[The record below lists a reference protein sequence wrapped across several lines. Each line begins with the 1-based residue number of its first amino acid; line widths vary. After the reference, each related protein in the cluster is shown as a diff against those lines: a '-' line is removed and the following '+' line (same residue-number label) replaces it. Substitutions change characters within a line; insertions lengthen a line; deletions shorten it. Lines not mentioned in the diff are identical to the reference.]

1 MTDTAP
7 TTEPAKPTPIIGIDL
22 GTTYSCLACWIDGKV
37 EVIPT
42 ASGRTMPSWVAFT
55 KEGKVVGA
63 AAKAQASRNSAN
75 TIYDVKRILGRNFDD
90 EVVGQEIKG
99 FPFKVFE
106 GPSGS
111 PTIQVEWMDSTKDL
125 SPEEVSAMVLG
136 ELKLAAEQH
145 LGFPVKDAVITVP
158 AHFNNLQRQA
168 TKHAGRIAGLNVRRI
183 INEPTA
189 AALAYGLHSTA
200 DAAADEAKKT
210 NVLIFDLGGGTF
222 DVTCLTMTEG
232 VLEVKAT
239 GGDTHLGGED
249 FDNLVVDWCIST
261 VDDSGFGAKLKKD
274 GRAISRLRRAVE
286 LAKKELSTAQSVEI
300 EVDALLGDKDFSAT
314 LTRAKFEELNS
325 HLFKRCLDTVKDV
338 LVDAAVELD
347 QVTDIV
353 LVGGSTRVP
362 FLQQSL
368 FDMFGGR
375 LELCK
380 SVHPD
385 EAVAIGAAV
394 QGHILATGGSGGG
407 KDLESGENTTDLL
420 LLDVTPL
427 SLGIELEGRV
437 MSTLIKRNSAIPCR
451 KTRTYS
457 TVEDWQTSI
466 DVVVYEGERQS
477 VEANNKLGSFVINGI
492 QRARAGE
499 PKVDVTFAL
508 DANGI
513 LQVSARDQ
521 ITGAA
526 AQATIKAEKGR
537 LTDEEIDR
545 MIADAE
551 KYRAADASL
560 SKKTAYKTALE
571 EALFTAKAKASSAG
585 DIKELEE
592 IMDWMD
598 LDSENATMEDMKSRG
613 RILEDKYGIMVSP

>member
-7 TTEPAKPTPIIGIDL
+7 VSAPTKRSPIIGIDL
-22 GTTYSCLACWIDGKV
+22 GTTYSCLACWVDGKV

-75 TIYDVKRILGRNFDD
+75 TIYDVKRILGRSFQD
-90 EVVGQEIKG
+90 EVVVEEVKG
-99 FPFKVFE
+99 FPFRVME
-106 GPSGS
+106 GASGN
-111 PTIQVEWMDSTKDL
+111 PTIQVDWMNSTKEL

-136 ELKLAAEQH
+136 ELKLAAEQY

-168 TKHAGRIAGLNVRRI
+168 TKHAGRIAGLNVKRI

-189 AALAYGLHSTA
+189 AALAYGLHSTN

-249 FDNLVVDWCIST
+249 FDNLVVEWCITT
-261 VDDSGFGAKLKKD
+261 VDDASFGAKLKKD

-286 LAKKELSTAQSVEI
+286 AAKKELSTAQSVDI
-300 EVDALLGDKDFSAT
+300 EVDSLLGDVDFSAT
-314 LTRAKFEELNS
+314 LTRKIFEDLNS
-325 HLFKRCLDTVKDV
+325 HLFQKCLDTVKAV
-338 LVDAAVELD
+338 LVDASVELD

-362 FLQQSL
+362 YLQQSL

-394 QGHILATGGSGGG
+394 QGHILSSGGSGGG
-407 KDLESGENTTDLL
+407 KDLEAENTTDLL

-437 MSTLIKRNSAIPCR
+437 MSTLIKRNTAIPCR

-477 VEANNKLGSFVINGI
+477 IDANNKLGSFVINGI

-537 LTDEEIDR
+537 LTDDEIDR
-545 MIADAE
+545 MIADAD
-551 KYRAADASL
+551 KYRAADAEL
-560 SKKTAYKTALE
+560 SNKTAYKTALE
-571 EALFTAKAKASSAG
+571 EALFTAQSKAAAAA

-598 LDSENATMEDMKSRG
+598 LDSENATLDDMKSRG
-613 RILEDKYGIMVSP
+613 RILEDKYGIMVAP